1 MTTPTPAPH
10 PVAPEAPQP
19 TFPEYSASGR
29 PNTRAERITFQI
41 WIILFLL
48 VIVFT
53 LINYLVGWIF

>member
-1 MTTPTPAPH
+1 MTHQTPAPPPAADNPYP
-10 PVAPEAPQP
+10 PV
-19 TFPEYSASGR
+19 PEYTASGR

-41 WIILFLL
+41 WIIMFLL